1 MSWPQP
7 AYVVRTERLVIRC
20 YERGDVDAVHAGIV
34 SNKDALLPWM
44 SWFQNEPMTREE
56 RAAQL
61 RRFRG
66 SFDVGKDFFYGLFSK
81 DDGAFLGGTGLHP
94 RGGGGV
100 LEIGY
105 WIVPARWGQGLAFE
119 VAAALT
125 RVGFEV
131 MEARRIEIRVAPH
144 NARSVAIPRK
154 LGYREEGL
162 IRGVGENADGSFGD
176 LVLFGMLQAEL
187 PDSCAAKA
195 HLEIE
200 RFSVPD

>member
-1 MSWPQP
+1 
-7 AYVVRTERLVIRC
+7 
-20 YERGDVDAVHAGIV
+20 
-34 SNKDALLPWM
+34 
-44 SWFQNEPMTREE
+44 
-56 RAAQL
+56 
-61 RRFRG
+61 
-66 SFDVGKDFFYGLFSK
+66 
-81 DDGAFLGGTGLHP
+81 
-94 RGGGGV
+94 
-100 LEIGY
+100 
-105 WIVPARWGQGLAFE
+105 
-119 VAAALT
+119 
-125 RVGFEV
+125 